1 MKLSEMKFVSA
12 VIVAAGSSRR
22 MGGIN
27 KLLLELDGKTVLERT
42 VEAFQ
47 TNPDIDEIVLT
58 ARSEDIEEYTQLLSA
73 YKKVK
78 NIVVGGETRQ
88 KSVANGIAA
97 CDERCTLLAI
107 HDGARPLVSQ
117 QIISSTVAA
126 AKEYGAASCAVP
138 VKDTIKIIDN
148 NSFITD
154 TPERS
159 ALRAVHTPQCFDKKL
174 YCSCVE
180 KLGEKAK
187 DMTDDCRLA
196 ELCGV
201 KVKLTDSSYTNIKI
215 TTAEDI
221 PFAIS
226 ILKERE

>member
-1 MKLSEMKFVSA
+1 MSEKDFVSA

-27 KLLLELDGKTVLERT
+27 KLLLDLYGKTVLERT
-42 VEAFQ
+42 VEEFQ
-47 TNPDIDEIVLT
+47 KNPDINEIILT
-58 ARSEDIEEYTQLLSA
+58 ARQEDIKEYKALLSKF
-73 YKKVK
+73 KKVK

-97 CDERCTLLAI
+97 CDDNCTLLAM
-107 HDGARPLVSQ
+107 HDGARPLVTQ
-117 QIISSTVAA
+117 QIISETVAA
-126 AKEYGAASCAVP
+126 AKKYGAASCAVP
-138 VKDTIKIIDN
+138 VKDTIKIIDD

-159 ALRAVHTPQCFDKKL
+159 TLRAVHTPQCFDKKL
-174 YCSCVE
+174 YCACVE
-180 KLGEKAK
+180 NLGEKSR

-226 ILKERE
+226 ILKERK

>member
-1 MKLSEMKFVSA
+1 MNENAFVSA

-27 KLLLELDGKTVLERT
+27 KLLLDLGGKTVLEHT
-42 VEAFQ
+42 VEAFEK
-47 TNPDIDEIVLT
+47 NSDIDEIIIT
-58 ARSEDIEEYTQLLSA
+58 ARSEDVDEYKSLLCR
-73 YKKVK
+73 YNKVK

-88 KSVANGIAA
+88 KSVANGIAV
-97 CDERCTLLAI
+97 CDEKTTLLAI
-107 HDGARPLVSQ
+107 HDGARPLVTQ
-117 QIISSTVAA
+117 QIISLTVSA

-138 VKDTIKIIDN
+138 VKDTIKIIDE
-148 NSFITD
+148 NSCITD
-154 TPERS
+154 TPDRAS
-159 ALRAVHTPQCFDKKL
+159 LRAVHTPQCFDKKL
-174 YCSCVE
+174 YCACVE

-201 KVKLTDSSYTNIKI
+201 KVKIVDSSYTNIKI

-221 PFAIS
+221 PFALS
-226 ILKERE
+226 ILKGE

>member
-1 MKLSEMKFVSA
+1 MNEKAFVSA

-27 KLLLELDGKTVLERT
+27 KLLLDLGGKTVLERT
-42 VEAFQ
+42 VEAFE
-47 TNPDIDEIVLT
+47 NNSDIDEIIIT
-58 ARSEDIEEYTQLLSA
+58 ARSEDVEEYKALLCG
-73 YKKVK
+73 YNKVK

-97 CDERCTLLAI
+97 CNEKTDILAI
-107 HDGARPLVSQ
+107 HDGARPLVTQ
-117 QIISSTVAA
+117 QIISSTVSA

-138 VKDTIKIIDN
+138 VKDTIKIIDE

-154 TPERS
+154 TPDR
-159 ALRAVHTPQCFDKKL
+159 AGLRAVHTPQCFDKKL
-174 YCSCVE
+174 YCACTQ
-180 KLGEKAK
+180 KLGERAK

-221 PFAIS
+221 PFALS
-226 ILKERE
+226 ILKGE

>member
-1 MKLSEMKFVSA
+1 MSEKDFVSA

-27 KLLLELDGKTVLERT
+27 KLLLDLDGKTVLERT
-42 VEAFQ
+42 VEVFQ
-47 TNPDIDEIVLT
+47 KNPDINEIILT
-58 ARSEDIEEYTQLLSA
+58 ARQEDIKEYKALLSKF
-73 YKKVK
+73 KKVK

-97 CDERCTLLAI
+97 CDDNCTLLAI
-107 HDGARPLVSQ
+107 HDGARPLVTQ
-117 QIISSTVAA
+117 QIISETVAA

-138 VKDTIKIIDN
+138 VKDTIKIIDD

-159 ALRAVHTPQCFDKKL
+159 TLRAVHTPQCFDKKL
-174 YCSCVE
+174 YCACVE

>member
-1 MKLSEMKFVSA
+1 MNEKAFVSA

-27 KLLLELDGKTVLERT
+27 KLLLDLGGKTVLERT
-42 VEAFQ
+42 VEAFEKS
-47 TNPDIDEIVLT
+47 TDIDEIIIT
-58 ARSEDIEEYTQLLSA
+58 ARQEDVKEYNALLSP

-97 CDERCTLLAI
+97 CDEKSTLLAI
-107 HDGARPLVSQ
+107 HDGARPLVTQ
-117 QIISSTVAA
+117 QIISSTVSA

-138 VKDTIKIIDN
+138 VKDTIKIIDE

-154 TPERS
+154 TPDRAS
-159 ALRAVHTPQCFDKKL
+159 LRAVHTPQCFDKKL
-174 YCSCVE
+174 YCACVE

-221 PFAIS
+221 PFALS
-226 ILKERE
+226 ILKGE

>member
-1 MKLSEMKFVSA
+1 MNENAFVSA

-27 KLLLELDGKTVLERT
+27 KLLLDLGGKTVLERT
-42 VEAFQ
+42 VGAFDK
-47 TNPDIDEIVLT
+47 NDDIDEIIIT
-58 ARSEDIEEYTQLLSA
+58 ARQEDVNEYNALLSK

-97 CDERCTLLAI
+97 CDEKSTLLAI
-107 HDGARPLVSQ
+107 HDGARPLVTQ
-117 QIISSTVAA
+117 QIISSTVSA

-138 VKDTIKIIDN
+138 VKDTIKIIDK

-154 TPERS
+154 TPDRAS
-159 ALRAVHTPQCFDKKL
+159 LRAVHTPQCFDKRL
-174 YCSCVE
+174 YCVCVE

-221 PFAIS
+221 PFALS
-226 ILKERE
+226 ILKGE